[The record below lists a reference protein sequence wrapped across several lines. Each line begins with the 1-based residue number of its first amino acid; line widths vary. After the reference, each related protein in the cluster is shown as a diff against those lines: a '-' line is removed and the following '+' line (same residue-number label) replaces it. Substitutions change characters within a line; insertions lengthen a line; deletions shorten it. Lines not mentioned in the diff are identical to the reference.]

1 MNDPQPEGH
10 MASYIA
16 RRKFLATLGGGA
28 VAWPLAARAQSS
40 SKVWR
45 IGVLETTSMAL
56 NAPNFDAF
64 RQSLRDLGYV
74 ERKNL
79 IIEYRSAEGRGERF
93 AELTADLLRLNVDV
107 IVTRGTPAVL
117 AAKKATTTTP
127 IVMAAMGDP
136 LMVVSSLARPGG
148 NITGLSGYT
157 TDLEAKRA
165 QLIKDLVPGAVQVAG
180 LYNMGNPVAP
190 PQWNQLQ
197 MAARKLGIEL
207 QLLDIRKTEDI
218 APAFDA
224 ATAQRVEAVVVGIDA
239 LTQENR
245 TLIARLAADQRL
257 PAIYVSREYIDAGG
271 LIAYGPNY
279 PDLYRRAAIYV
290 DKILRGASP
299 SNLAV
304 EQPTK
309 FELIINLKAA
319 RAIGIKVPMT
329 LLVRANEVI
338 E

>member
-1 MNDPQPEGH
+1 
-10 MASYIA
+10 
-16 RRKFLATLGGGA
+16 
-28 VAWPLAARAQSS
+28 V
-40 SKVWR
+40 
-45 IGVLETTSMAL
+45 
-56 NAPNFDAF
+56 
-64 RQSLRDLGYV
+64 
-74 ERKNL
+74 
-79 IIEYRSAEGRGERF
+79 
-93 AELTADLLRLNVDV
+93 
-107 IVTRGTPAVL
+107 
-117 AAKKATTTTP
+117 
-127 IVMAAMGDP
+127 
-136 LMVVSSLARPGG
+136 
-148 NITGLSGYT
+148 
-157 TDLEAKRA
+157 
-165 QLIKDLVPGAVQVAG
+165 
-180 LYNMGNPVAP
+180 
-190 PQWNQLQ
+190 Q

-207 QLLDIRKTEDI
+207 QLLDIRKAEDI

-224 ATAQRVEAVVVGIDA
+224 ATAQRVDALVVGIDA

-245 TLIARLAADQRL
+245 TLIARLAADHRL

>member
-1 MNDPQPEGH
+1 V
-10 MASYIA
+10 
-16 RRKFLATLGGGA
+16 RRRAFITLLGGAAAG
-28 VAWPLAARAQSS
+28 WPLAARAQSS

-74 ERKNL
+74 ERENL

-148 NITGLSGYT
+148 NITGSSGYT

-165 QLIKDLVPGAVQVAG
+165 QLIKDFVPGAVRIAG

-190 PQWNQLQ
+190 PQWNRVQ
-197 MAARKLGIEL
+197 MVARKLGAEL
-207 QLLDIRKTEDI
+207 QLLDIRKAEDI

-224 ATAQRVEAVVVGIDA
+224 ATAQRVDALVVGIDA

-245 TLIARLAADQRL
+245 TLIARLAADHRL

>member
-1 MNDPQPEGH
+1 M
-10 MASYIA
+10 
-16 RRKFLATLGGGA
+16 RRREFILAFGGA
-28 VAWPLAARAQSS
+28 AAMFAPLPLRAQSS

-74 ERKNL
+74 EGQNF
-79 IIEYRSAEGRGERF
+79 IIEYRSADGRGERF
-93 AELTADLLRLNVDV
+93 AELTADLLHLNVDV

-127 IVMAAMGDP
+127 IVMAAMGEP
-136 LMVVSSLARPGG
+136 LMVVASLAHPGG

-165 QLIKDLVPGAVQVAG
+165 EVIKELVPGAVRIAG
-180 LYNMGNPVAP
+180 LYNMGNPVVP
-190 PQWNQLQ
+190 PQWDQLQ
-197 MAARKLGIEL
+197 AAARKLGMEP
-207 QLLDIRKTEDI
+207 QLLDVRKAEDI
-218 APAFDA
+218 APALNDA
-224 ATAQRVEAVVVGIDA
+224 TSQHVDALMVSVEAV
-239 LTQENR
+239 TQENR
-245 TLIARLAADQRL
+245 TLIAQLSAKHRL
-257 PAIYVSREYIDAGG
+257 PAIYVSKEYIDAGG
-271 LIAYGPNY
+271 LIAYGPSY

-299 SNLAV
+299 SNLPV

-319 RAIGIKVPMT
+319 RAIGIEVPMT
-329 LLVRANEVI
+329 LSVRADEVI

>member
-1 MNDPQPEGH
+1 M
-10 MASYIA
+10 
-16 RRKFLATLGGGA
+16 RRREFILAFGGA
-28 VAWPLAARAQSS
+28 AAMFAPLPLSAQSS

-74 ERKNL
+74 EGQNF
-79 IIEYRSAEGRGERF
+79 IIEYRSADGRGERF
-93 AELTADLLRLNVDV
+93 AELTADLLHLNVDV

-127 IVMAAMGDP
+127 IVMAAMGEP
-136 LMVVSSLARPGG
+136 LMVVASLAHPGG

-165 QLIKDLVPGAVQVAG
+165 EVIKELVPGAVRIAG
-180 LYNMGNPVAP
+180 LYNMGNPVVP
-190 PQWNQLQ
+190 PQWDQLQ
-197 MAARKLGIEL
+197 AAARKLGMEP
-207 QLLDIRKTEDI
+207 QLLDVRKTEDI
-218 APAFDA
+218 APAFDDA
-224 ATAQRVEAVVVGIDA
+224 IRQRADALMVSVDA

-245 TLIARLAADQRL
+245 TLIAQMAANHRL
-257 PAIYVSREYIDAGG
+257 PAIYVSKEYIDAGG
-271 LIAYGPNY
+271 LIAYGVNY

-299 SNLAV
+299 SNLPV

-319 RAIGIKVPMT
+319 RAIGIEVPMT
-329 LLVRANEVI
+329 LSVRADEVI

>member
-1 MNDPQPEGH
+1 MTACIG
-10 MASYIA
+10 
-16 RRKFLATLGGGA
+16 RREFITLLGGA
-28 VAWPLAARAQSS
+28 AAAWPHAARAQSS

-127 IVMAAMGDP
+127 IVMAAVGDP

-207 QLLDIRKTEDI
+207 QLLDIRKNEDI

-271 LIAYGPNY
+271 LIAYGPIY

-290 DKILRGASP
+290 DKILRGVSP

-329 LLVRANEVI
+329 LLVRADEVI

>member
-1 MNDPQPEGH
+1 MK
-10 MASYIA
+10 
-16 RRKFLATLGGGA
+16 RRDFITLLGGA
-28 VAWPLAARAQSS
+28 AATAWPLAVRAQLS

-74 ERKNL
+74 EGQNL

-93 AELTADLLRLNVDV
+93 VELITDLLHLNVDV

-127 IVMAAMGDP
+127 IVMAAMGEP
-136 LMVVSSLARPGG
+136 LMVVSSLAHPGG

-165 QLIKDLVPGAVQVAG
+165 EVIKELVPGAVRIAG
-180 LYNMGNPVAP
+180 LYNMGNPVVP
-190 PQWNQLQ
+190 PQWDQLQ
-197 MAARKLGIEL
+197 TAARKLGMEP

-218 APAFDA
+218 APAFDDA
-224 ATAQRVEAVVVGIDA
+224 IRQRAGALTVSVDA

-245 TLIARLAADQRL
+245 TLIARLAANHRL
-257 PAIYVSREYIDAGG
+257 PAIYVSKEYIDAGG
-271 LIAYGPNY
+271 LIAYGVSY

-290 DKILRGASP
+290 DKILRGGSP
-299 SNLAV
+299 SNLPV

-319 RAIGIKVPMT
+319 RVIGIDVPMT
-329 LLVRANEVI
+329 LLVRADEVI

>member
-1 MNDPQPEGH
+1 

-127 IVMAAMGDP
+127 IVMAAVGDP
-136 LMVVSSLARPGG
+136 LRVVSSLARPGG

>member
-1 MNDPQPEGH
+1 

-74 ERKNL
+74 EGQNL
-79 IIEYRSAEGRGERF
+79 IIEYRSAQGRGERF
-93 AELTADLLRLNVDV
+93 AELTADLLRLGVDV
-107 IVTRGTPAVL
+107 IVTRGTPAVV

-127 IVMAAMGDP
+127 IVMAAVGDP
-136 LMVVSSLARPGG
+136 LRVVSSLARPGG

-165 QLIKDLVPGAVQVAG
+165 QLIKDFVPGAVRIAG

-224 ATAQRVEAVVVGIDA
+224 ATAQRVDALVVGIDA

-245 TLIARLAADQRL
+245 TLIARLAADHRL

-290 DKILRGASP
+290 DKILRGVSP